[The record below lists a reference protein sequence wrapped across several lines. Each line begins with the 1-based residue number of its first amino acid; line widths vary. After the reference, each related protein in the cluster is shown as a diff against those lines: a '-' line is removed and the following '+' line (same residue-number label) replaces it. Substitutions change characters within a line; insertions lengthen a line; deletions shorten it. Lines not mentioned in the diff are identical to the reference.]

1 MAVILCSRV
10 YCFDTVNIPI
20 YFYIVSKDYPIF
32 KLQLLLVKIPGTI
45 YPKEFRDVMPG
56 IQTLFDN
63 RTSLHEIEFMNY
75 LFALIELIEYDLDAT
90 KLEAL
95 NIVIEELELPERI
108 DEEIYNQ
115 IMTIKF
121 KMVIEYFSNK
131 KI

>member
-1 MAVILCSRV
+1 MPCALTNVIRQTFS
-10 YCFDTVNIPI
+10 
-20 YFYIVSKDYPIF
+20 
-32 KLQLLLVKIPGTI
+32 GT
-45 YPKEFRDVMPG
+45 FRW
-56 IQTLFDN
+56 
-63 RTSLHEIEFMNY
+63 EFMNY
-75 LFALIELIEYDLDAT
+75 LLAFIEFIDYDSNAT